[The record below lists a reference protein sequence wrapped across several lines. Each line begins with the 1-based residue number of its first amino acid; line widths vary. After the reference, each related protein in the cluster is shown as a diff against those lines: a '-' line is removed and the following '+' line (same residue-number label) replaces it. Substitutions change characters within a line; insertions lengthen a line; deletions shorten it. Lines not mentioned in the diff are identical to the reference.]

1 MPERAD
7 PVTDPYKVLQV
18 APTAEQEVIHAAFR
32 ALALKYH
39 PDRDQSIFAARRMA
53 ELNRAYAVVRD
64 PEERGRFDREARR
77 SKFAFTQRDDAS
89 VGAGMRQPAPPGGGG
104 AGAGGTRLEFGRYE
118 GWTLRDLARHD
129 PDYLRWLSRHAS
141 GMQYRTQIYQ
151 VLNQLGL
158 SVA

>member
-7 PVTDPYKVLQV
+7 PATDPYRILQV
-18 APTAEQEVIHAAFR
+18 APSAEQEVIHAAFR

-39 PDRDQSIFAARRMA
+39 PDRDPSVFAARRMA
-53 ELNRAYAVVRD
+53 ELNRAYAIVRD

-77 SKFAFTQRDDAS
+77 AKFAFTQRDDS
-89 VGAGMRQPAPPGGGG
+89 SIGAGMRQPAPARG
-104 AGAGGTRLEFGRYE
+104 ASAGTRLEFGRYE

-151 VLNQLGL
+151 ILNQMGL